1 MVTADV
7 PPVRG
12 TIKSETEAGALQQ
25 AASIRIMSGRR
36 TVVLYISAILY
47 VRTSGHNS
55 EIHVSDGQVYVTRQS
70 LTALERQLGADFIR
84 IDRGCIVAVMAI
96 HDITDQVNLVNGQ
109 RLEYALRNRAGLV
122 AQLQQAQQRM
132 IGRFT
137 REGVPATEAEYRDHY
152 RSFDAMPFAFA
163 DIEMVFD
170 ENRRAVDWIFR
181 YGNPALARLEKL
193 PLERL
198 IGSSFGSLFRNMDD
212 KWLRL
217 YERATLYGE
226 TLETVGY
233 SPEIDATLKV
243 TCFPTFRGH
252 CGCILHNVDEI
263 HFVHNNGEADAA
275 LYHWIQK

>member
-1 MVTADV
+1 M
-7 PPVRG
+7 
-12 TIKSETEAGALQQ
+12 QQ

-47 VRTSGHNS
+47 VRTSGHNC

-137 REGVPATEAEYRDHY
+137 REGVPATEAEYRNHY

-170 ENRRAVDWIFR
+170 ENRRAVDWIFL

-233 SPEIDATLKV
+233 HAWEHAGYDFKKAVERAFELATEGGNVLLSPSCASFDMFSDYEARGRIFKEIV
-243 TCFPTFRGH
+243 SRM
-252 CGCILHNVDEI
+252 ESR
-263 HFVHNNGEADAA
+263 EA
-275 LYHWIQK
+275 